1 MRAGRRHTTPSFDTK
16 LDMTPLIDCIFQ
28 LILFLV
34 LTSQITIQAE
44 DVELPFALEGE
55 EADKVEDKD
64 EVPPLLVNVVRV
76 PNKSGTPEGRRAGEI
91 VFSGKRLGSDER
103 QAEDA
108 LKKELEREVRYDAE
122 GRGRGYEAGPG
133 GKPLSKLSVLVR
145 SDKGV
150 RASYVRAIF
159 MACQAVG
166 IYKVR
171 VSTTLPQAQ

>member
-1 MRAGRRHTTPSFDTK
+1 MRAGRRHATPSFDTK

-76 PNKSGTPEGRRAGEI
+76 PNRSGTPEGRRAGEI
-91 VFSGKRLGSDER
+91 VYGGKRLGSDER
-103 QAEDA
+103 QAEEA
-108 LKKELEREVRYDAE
+108 LQKELEREVRYDAHKCDQYLTKLAKSSALGVCGMCLYVCPY
-122 GRGRGYEAGPG
+122 GREREQ
-133 GKPLSKLSVLVR
+133 
-145 SDKGV
+145 KGE
-150 RASYVRAIF
+150 
-159 MACQAVG
+159 
-166 IYKVR
+166 
-171 VSTTLPQAQ
+171 